1 MTGWNVQAQFS
12 VEGRPEPRQGEE
24 LVVLYQYITP
34 GYFSAIGVP
43 TLAGRGF
50 TAADRDSLNPV
61 GVINQSLAR
70 AEFSGSDPIGRRIKF
85 GSQASEERWITI
97 VGVIPDFRHYRL
109 PEPMRAAIYLPF
121 YEAVGYTQTV
131 AIRSE
136 ADPAVLLPAAA
147 AVVRS
152 LDADLPLFQVQ
163 TLDEVVSRSL
173 WRQRLQ
179 GQVLGTFAV
188 LAMLLAITG
197 MYGVISYAVA
207 QRTREL
213 GVRMALGAS
222 RRQVIVLVVGQGARL
237 ALLGVALGLAGALA
251 LTRVLSA
258 LLYGVKATDALTFAL
273 VPLLLGA
280 VAVAAC
286 WLPARRAS
294 QIDPL
299 VAMRA
304 E

>member
-1 MTGWNVQAQFS
+1 
-12 VEGRPEPRQGEE
+12 
-24 LVVLYQYITP
+24 
-34 GYFSAIGVP
+34 
-43 TLAGRGF
+43 
-50 TAADRDSLNPV
+50 
-61 GVINQSLAR
+61 
-70 AEFSGSDPIGRRIKF
+70 
-85 GSQASEERWITI
+85 
-97 VGVIPDFRHYRL
+97 
-109 PEPMRAAIYLPF
+109 
-121 YEAVGYTQTV
+121 
-131 AIRSE
+131 
-136 ADPAVLLPAAA
+136 
-147 AVVRS
+147 
-152 LDADLPLFQVQ
+152 
-163 TLDEVVSRSL
+163 
-173 WRQRLQ
+173 
-179 GQVLGTFAV
+179 
-188 LAMLLAITG
+188 MLLAITG